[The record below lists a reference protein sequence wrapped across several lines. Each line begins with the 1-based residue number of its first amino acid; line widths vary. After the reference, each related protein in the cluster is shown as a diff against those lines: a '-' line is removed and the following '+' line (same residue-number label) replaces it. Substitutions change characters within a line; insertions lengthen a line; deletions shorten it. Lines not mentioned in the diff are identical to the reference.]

1 MGVLFGGDFDY
12 GRGGLVLVGLGMGF
26 HLTAGTL
33 NQAALARRRGGA
45 GGRRVARPRPPLFL
59 LWLLPSP
66 LDDQLLAVEVGY
78 CATTALLAVALWLI
92 DRTSAPAP

>member
-1 MGVLFGGDFDY
+1 M
-12 GRGGLVLVGLGMGF
+12 LVGLGMGF

-33 NQAALARRRGGA
+33 NQAALARRRGA
-45 GGRRVARPRPPLFL
+45 LAAAAWLVAAAAFM

-66 LDDQLLAVEVGY
+66 LDDPLLEVEVGY

-92 DRTSAPAP
+92 ERTSASGP